1 MLRHN
6 YKGILTAANVMLII
20 HILGSYQVG
29 TWVSSSPLSSWL
41 ISTILFLF
49 LCVFRGYPP
58 SFIYI
63 YIYVHVFP

>member
-1 MLRHN
+1 
-6 YKGILTAANVMLII
+6 MLII

-49 LCVFRGYPP
+49 LCVFWGYPP
-58 SFIYI
+58 SYIYI